1 MTGTWINM
9 AAIIAGAVLG
19 MLAKKGIPRRV
30 EESLT
35 RIQGLAVGL
44 IGLNGVIASMFTVDA
59 DGGISD
65 SGGLL
70 LLVSLVLQR
79 RSGVLLLVLFMAPLL
94 LARYSFKLYLDSR
107 SLHIRTV
114 ACLSE
119 AIEAKDPYTRGHS
132 RRVAYYSEQIAR
144 ALRLPGGTVYQ
155 IKVAAL
161 LHDVGKIGIDD
172 AVLRK
177 PGALTSAEYD
187 QVKRHPEVG
196 RRIIDSIHLPS
207 TVTDGVLYHHH
218 RFDGGGYPE
227 EGPAPGELPLCPAIL
242 AVADCY
248 DAMTSDRPYRSA
260 MSREQAEAVL
270 REVSGSQLDPRV
282 VEAFLRILPD
292 LDPGRASG
300 DADLSLL
307 LDPAGA

>member
-1 MTGTWINM
+1 M
-9 AAIIAGAVLG
+9 
-19 MLAKKGIPRRV
+19 
-30 EESLT
+30 
-35 RIQGLAVGL
+35 
-44 IGLNGVIASMFTVDA
+44 
-59 DGGISD
+59 
-65 SGGLL
+65 
-70 LLVSLVLQR
+70 
-79 RSGVLLLVLFMAPLL
+79 
-94 LARYSFKLYLDSR
+94 
-107 SLHIRTV
+107 
-114 ACLSE
+114 
-119 AIEAKDPYTRGHS
+119 
-132 RRVAYYSEQIAR
+132 
-144 ALRLPGGTVYQ
+144 
-155 IKVAAL
+155 
-161 LHDVGKIGIDD
+161 GKIGIDD

>member
-1 MTGTWINM
+1 MGDR
-9 AAIIAGAVLG
+9 
-19 MLAKKGIPRRV
+19 K
-30 EESLT
+30 E
-35 RIQGLAVGL
+35 
-44 IGLNGVIASMFTVDA
+44 
-59 DGGISD
+59 
-65 SGGLL
+65 LL
-70 LLVSLVLQR
+70 LCHDLIV
-79 RSGVLLLVLFMAPLL
+79 GV
-94 LARYSFKLYLDSR
+94 
-107 SLHIRTV
+107 
-114 ACLSE
+114 
-119 AIEAKDPYTRGHS
+119 
-132 RRVAYYSEQIAR
+132 
-144 ALRLPGGTVYQ
+144 
-155 IKVAAL
+155 VAAL
-161 LHDVGKIGIDD
+161 EARDIYTACHSMRVARMAELLCHRLNLLDEDAALIHIAAHLHDIGKIGVDD

-307 LDPAGA
+307 LDPVGA